1 MKNLS
6 IKRGSTFPFMLSFS
20 AFFCLP
26 TSCFPLDCEV
36 PMSGGTQA
44 SENQSPRQTTREHKG
59 VNDKQMKGRISDTCS
74 LPLFLCLP
82 PSPSLSNLYFLSSN
96 SPLPPSLFFFLVH
109 GLATVLTEVDADEV
123 RVSRSYKHRG
133 APLLSSCLWFLSFS
147 LSVPHTLHRMTM
159 TRTLSTVLALD
170 VCLALCLTLGI
181 VCVLVFLSVCLSV
194 LPASELVCHSL

>member
-1 MKNLS
+1 MTSRWRGGFPTPALS
-6 IKRGSTFPFMLSFS
+6 LCFS
-20 AFFCLP
+20 ACLLPPLSP
-26 TSCFPLDCEV
+26 TC
-36 PMSGGTQA
+36 
-44 SENQSPRQTTREHKG
+44 
-59 VNDKQMKGRISDTCS
+59 ISFLVTAPS
-74 LPLFLCLP
+74 LPAC
-82 PSPSLSNLYFLSSN
+82 
-96 SPLPPSLFFFLVH
+96 FFFLVH

-133 APLLSSCLWFLSFS
+133 APLLSSCLCFLSFS